1 MKAFQTLFPP
11 LAPHTLTLSSA
22 RRIVLVA
29 YNPAR
34 GTVDFRHF
42 RIAVKPHGVSRRV
55 RRVLEGDGERIAQII
70 TALNEHARFLRGQL
84 GRHIDSKF
92 TPDLRFRHDESFAA
106 AAYMDR
112 LLADPRIQQDIQ
124 PKDAEDAD
132 GPQAAQGAAGQRED
146 EA

>member
-42 RIAVKPHGVSRRV
+42 RIERASCVGSVKA
-55 RRVLEGDGERIAQII
+55 LESG
-70 TALNEHARFLRGQL
+70 LMKL
-84 GRHIDSKF
+84 
-92 TPDLRFRHDESFAA
+92 
-106 AAYMDR
+106 
-112 LLADPRIQQDIQ
+112 
-124 PKDAEDAD
+124 
-132 GPQAAQGAAGQRED
+132 
-146 EA
+146 